1 MLETIQ
7 QNFDQIQFQNIQ
19 QKDCN
24 CQYNMPKIN
33 LEKKETNLNYSQEQL
48 CPPIAVLNSQ
58 FYLLKK
64 IGAGSSGAVYLS
76 YSKDDPKRNLYAIKI
91 LPQTE
96 INSDFM
102 NSCEVNY
109 LSKINHKNILK
120 IHSHG
125 IGKLQLQNGFCQ
137 QVYYIIMD
145 YLNHGS
151 LLAQINNNIGLGE
164 DYSRLLFAQLLDG
177 LEAIHNSNLVHR
189 DIKLDNIMI
198 SGDDYTLKYIDFG
211 FATEKSN
218 GFLTTFL
225 GTPNYA
231 APELHLKQPYLG
243 VSEDIFSLG
252 VTLFILVT
260 GHLPF
265 LLPLPNDILYRH
277 IFCVDYINYWRK
289 RNIKVSPSFMELFDN
304 LVAFDPSQRPSI
316 SEIRQSKW
324 MKEIN
329 WGLKDQ
335 LRNELIRREQNQLNI
350 NQRLMMV
357 NNKERNG
364 ENLNMNN
371 KNEKARNVDEILAKI
386 KERKKIEVVNDIK
399 KQLFP
404 TNLNNNLKIEKEE
417 KCYELD
423 IKTTNS
429 TSNNLKG
436 FIQINANIK
445 NMNSLMLILKSFLKN
460 EGFNITKRD
469 LVNSKLEIS
478 NGEVDV
484 LLFFEKMYKIIKIS
498 FSIINGNKDDFI
510 NFKKLMKK
518 FNIKEE

>member
-1 MLETIQ
+1 
-7 QNFDQIQFQNIQ
+7 
-19 QKDCN
+19 
-24 CQYNMPKIN
+24 
-33 LEKKETNLNYSQEQL
+33 
-48 CPPIAVLNSQ
+48 
-58 FYLLKK
+58 
-64 IGAGSSGAVYLS
+64 
-76 YSKDDPKRNLYAIKI
+76 
-91 LPQTE
+91 
-96 INSDFM
+96 
-102 NSCEVNY
+102 
-109 LSKINHKNILK
+109 
-120 IHSHG
+120 
-125 IGKLQLQNGFCQ
+125 
-137 QVYYIIMD
+137 
-145 YLNHGS
+145 
-151 LLAQINNNIGLGE
+151 
-164 DYSRLLFAQLLDG
+164 
-177 LEAIHNSNLVHR
+177 
-189 DIKLDNIMI
+189 MI

-218 GFLTTFL
+218 GYLTTFL

-231 APELHLKQPYLG
+231 APELHLKQSYLG

-277 IFCVDYINYWRK
+277 IFCVDYVNYWRK

-404 TNLNNNLKIEKEE
+404 TNLNNNTLMETKEKIDEKS
-417 KCYELD
+417 
-423 IKTTNS
+423 IKAMNS
-429 TSNNLKG
+429 TSNNLTG
-436 FIQINANIK
+436 FIQINVNIK
-445 NMNSLMLILKSFLKN
+445 NMNSLMIILKNFLKN

-484 LLFFEKMYKIIKIS
+484 LLLFEKMYKLIKIS
-498 FSIINGNKDDFI
+498 FSIINGNKDDFV
-510 NFKKLMKK
+510 NFKKIMKK

>member
-1 MLETIQ
+1 
-7 QNFDQIQFQNIQ
+7 
-19 QKDCN
+19 
-24 CQYNMPKIN
+24 
-33 LEKKETNLNYSQEQL
+33 
-48 CPPIAVLNSQ
+48 
-58 FYLLKK
+58 
-64 IGAGSSGAVYLS
+64 
-76 YSKDDPKRNLYAIKI
+76 
-91 LPQTE
+91 
-96 INSDFM
+96 
-102 NSCEVNY
+102 
-109 LSKINHKNILK
+109 
-120 IHSHG
+120 
-125 IGKLQLQNGFCQ
+125 
-137 QVYYIIMD
+137 MD

-164 DYSRLLFAQLLDG
+164 DYGRLLFAQLLDG

-189 DIKLDNIMI
+189 DIKLENIMI

-218 GFLTTFL
+218 GYLTTFL

-277 IFCVDYINYWRK
+277 IFCVDYVNYWRK

-404 TNLNNNLKIEKEE
+404 TNLNNNTLIETKEKIDEKS
-417 KCYELD
+417 
-423 IKTTNS
+423 IKAMNS
-429 TSNNLKG
+429 TSNNLTG
-436 FIQINANIK
+436 FIQINVNIK
-445 NMNSLMLILKSFLKN
+445 NMNSLMIILKNFLKN

-484 LLFFEKMYKIIKIS
+484 LLLFEKMYKLIKIS
-498 FSIINGNKDDFI
+498 FSIINGNKDDFV
-510 NFKKLMKK
+510 NFKKIMKK